1 MNRKYK
7 PPFDSTKLFALM
19 EESEVEL
26 LLASTRHNI
35 RYLTGGTIIP
45 STCGILMPGERSI
58 FLSPAYLATALMTP
72 FLSAG
77 PAKGR

>member
-7 PPFDSTKLFALM
+7 PPFDATKLFALM

-35 RYLTGGTIIP
+35 RYLTGGYYYPLYMWDPHARKTQYLSFACIP
-45 STCGILMPGERSI
+45 RHCLDDSFFVGRPG
-58 FLSPAYLATALMTP
+58 
-72 FLSAG
+72 
-77 PAKGR
+77 